1 MNKTTFLVSAFVVS
15 LGVIGGTA
23 APAHAQEAA
32 TCDSIVISN
41 TGAGSN
47 NEGTCIINV
56 SVNAVCENNI
66 YVLNDNSQEAVSGAA
81 STIGVVNGETTV
93 SGNATN
99 ENNATVELG
108 ASCGEA
114 TPETP
119 VTPVTPTPGNG
130 TNTPTTPTPGM
141 GSSTPKQPI
150 AALPNTA
157 ANSAVVAIAGVVAAI
172 TAAFA
177 ASRLA
182 MYTYRRANE
191 K

>member
-1 MNKTTFLVSAFVVS
+1 MNKVTLLISAFIIS
-15 LGVIGGTA
+15 LGVVGGVAST
-23 APAHAQEAA
+23 PAQAQEAA
-32 TCDSIVISN
+32 CNSIVISN

-47 NEGTCIINV
+47 NEGTCIIDV

-66 YVLNDNSQEAVSGAA
+66 YILNDNSQDAVSGAA
-81 STIGVVNGETTV
+81 STIGTVNGNTTV

-99 ENNATVELG
+99 ENNASVELG

-114 TPETP
+114 ATE
-119 VTPVTPTPGNG
+119 TPVTPTPDTG
-130 TNTPTTPTPGM
+130 TDTPTTPTPGM
-141 GSSTPKQPI
+141 GNSTPKQSI

-157 ANSAVVAIAGVVAAI
+157 ANSTVVIIAAVAATI
-172 TAAFA
+172 AAAFA

-182 MYTYRRANE
+182 MYAYRRANE